1 MNRGQEVTVF
11 LLLVLNLIWGVAS
24 VALQT
29 RVLRELRDTKKSTV
43 EPPRSTVDREKVIW
57 EDPWTYRPQRIQRSP
72 LIEAEARRDYYNR

>member
-1 MNRGQEVTVF
+1 MSRGQEVLLF
-11 LLLVLNLIWGVAS
+11 LALSMNLIWGVAS

-43 EPPRSTVDREKVIW
+43 DGEPVPLYIAGKPVTTTGS
-57 EDPWTYRPQRIQRSP
+57 PQRIQRSP